1 MSGSRAERQK
11 KIDYLNGYYWTL
23 QSIKLTKEKIAQ
35 RSNRLYGVRS
45 PIISDM
51 PRGGKGK
58 DLVDKI
64 DEKDEAIA
72 ELQRRLDRSEKKKLE
87 IETVIRAV
95 GNERY
100 IMLLELA
107 YIDNLSLD
115 QVAEAMSLSYS
126 RITKLHGLALDMVEL
141 PKAKKRKDEK
151 KEENE
156 SNQ

>member
-11 KIDYLNGYYWTL
+11 KIAYLNGYYWTL

-35 RSNRLYGVRS
+35 RKNRLYGVRS

-51 PRGGKGK
+51 PKGGKGK

-64 DEKDEAIA
+64 GEKDEAIA

-126 RITKLHGLALDMVEL
+126 RVTKLHGLALDMVEL